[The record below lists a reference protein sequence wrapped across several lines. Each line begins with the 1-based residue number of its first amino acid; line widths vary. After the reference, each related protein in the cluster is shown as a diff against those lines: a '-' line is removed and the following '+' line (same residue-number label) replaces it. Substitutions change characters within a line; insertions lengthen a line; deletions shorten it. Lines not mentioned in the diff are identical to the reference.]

1 MWEKF
6 SDYSLDVSKYFIT
19 AMLVTALLGDIVE
32 MRWLVYAISIGVGC
46 LFFGLVSF
54 LIEKLEES
62 VKRNEKSIKGIK
74 IKNGGHKYGCII
86 CFRYDFSIFWSEFC
100 YSFVSEG
107 TEVDK

>member
-46 LFFGLVSF
+46 LFFWAGIF
-54 LIEKLEES
+54 FDRKARRERQEKRENY
-62 VKRNEKSIKGIK
+62 KRY
-74 IKNGGHKYGCII
+74 KNKK
-86 CFRYDFSIFWSEFC
+86 RRA
-100 YSFVSEG
+100 
-107 TEVDK
+107 